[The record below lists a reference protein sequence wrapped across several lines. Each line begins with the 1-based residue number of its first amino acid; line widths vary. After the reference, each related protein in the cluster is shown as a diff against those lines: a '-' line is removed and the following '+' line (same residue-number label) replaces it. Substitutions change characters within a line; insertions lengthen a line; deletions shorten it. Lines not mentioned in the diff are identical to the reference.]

1 MMYLESMTDQQFNDL
16 GERRQVEIIAGHC
29 AGIGEKIRLARSREE
44 AESAATRA
52 CSQLRELCFSSL
64 VQRALEERTRELVEL
79 HWGASP
85 RPGS

>member
-29 AGIGEKIRLARSREE
+29 AGIEEKIRLARSREE
-44 AESAATRA
+44 AESAANQA
-52 CSQLRELCFSSL
+52 CSRLRASCFSSL

-79 HWGASP
+79 HWVTTRRQHS
-85 RPGS
+85 